1 MEKMFYLW
9 GWVGMWHK
17 RTHSSVAHDINKNI
31 MVYVI
36 FVFLALL
43 IIALVYGFIKNVG
56 IDVVFEINQFSSP
69 YHHLGISFFGEDD
82 DRGYLAEKLVIGLV
96 FINVIIVFYKHHDE
110 I

>member
-1 MEKMFYLW
+1 
-9 GWVGMWHK
+9 MWHT
-17 RTHSSVAHDINKNI
+17 RRCSSIAHDINKEN
-31 MVYVI
+31 MLYVVLVI
-36 FVFLALL
+36 LALL
-43 IIALVYGFIKNVG
+43 IISLVYGFINNLG

-96 FINVIIVFYKHHDE
+96 FVNVVIVFYKHHDE

>member
-36 FVFLALL
+36 FVFLSLL
-43 IIALVYGFIKNVG
+43 VIALVYGFIKNVG
-56 IDVVFEINQFSSP
+56 IDIVFEINQFSSP

-82 DRGYLAEKLVIGLV
+82 ERGFLAEKLVIGLV

>member
-9 GWVGMWHK
+9 GWVGMWHE

-36 FVFLALL
+36 FVFLSLL
-43 IIALVYGFIKNVG
+43 VIALVYGFIKNVG
-56 IDVVFEINQFSSP
+56 IDLVFEINQFSSP

-82 DRGYLAEKLVIGLV
+82 ERGFLAEKLVIGMV
-96 FINVIIVFYKHHDE
+96 FINIIIVFYKHHDE

>member
-1 MEKMFYLW
+1 
-9 GWVGMWHK
+9 MWHK

-36 FVFLALL
+36 FVFLSLL
-43 IIALVYGFIKNVG
+43 VIALVYGFIKNVG

>member
-1 MEKMFYLW
+1 
-9 GWVGMWHK
+9 MWHK

-36 FVFLALL
+36 FVFLSLL
-43 IIALVYGFIKNVG
+43 VIALIYGFIKNVG

-82 DRGYLAEKLVIGLV
+82 ERGFLAEKLVIGMV
-96 FINVIIVFYKHHDE
+96 FVNVVIVFYKHHDE